1 MKKYSNKEQK
11 PSGLKIIPLGG
22 LEQIGMNITAF
33 EYEDSIIVV
42 DCGLAF
48 PEDDM
53 LGIDLVIP
61 DTTYLEN
68 NIDKVKGFVI
78 THGHEDHIGALPYVL
93 QKINVPVFATRLT
106 MGIIEN
112 KLKER
117 GMMETTQ
124 RKVVP
129 FGSSVTLGCFR
140 VEFIKTNHSIVDA
153 AALAI
158 YTPVGIVVH
167 TGDFKVDYTPV
178 FGDAI
183 DLQRFA
189 ELGRKGVI
197 ALLCDSTNA
206 ERPGF
211 TASEKTVGKTID
223 QLFQEHSDT
232 RIIIATFASNVDRV
246 QQIINSAYKYNRKVV
261 VEGRSMVNIIAT
273 ASELGCLDVP
283 ENTLISVDQ
292 LRNYPAEQ
300 TVIITTGSQGESM
313 AALSRMAD
321 SSHRKISIGQG
332 DTVIFSS
339 SPIPGNEKAVT
350 NVINKLLVK
359 GADVIFQDV
368 HVSGHPCQ
376 EDIKLIY
383 TLVQPKYSVPVH
395 GEYRHLKAQAK
406 IARELGMAK
415 ENIFILQSGKVLE
428 IQPDEA
434 KIVGQVPVG
443 NILVDGL
450 GVGDVGN
457 IVLRDRQHLAESGI
471 VVVTFAMESG
481 TEHVVSAPEITS
493 RGFVYTKESDVLLNG
508 ANLVAQGVLFTCQE
522 RGTVDRNRIK
532 AVVRDNLSDYFWKKT
547 QKRPMILPVIID
559 IDKGTF

>member
-1 MKKYSNKEQK
+1 MKKYVGKEK
-11 PSGLKIIPLGG
+11 RPDGLKIIPLGG

-33 EYEDSIIVV
+33 EYGDSIIVV

-112 KLKER
+112 KLKEK

-124 RKVVP
+124 RKVVQ
-129 FGSSVTLGCFR
+129 FGSSVSLGCFR

-158 YTPVGIVVH
+158 YSPVGIVVH

-211 TASEKTVGKTID
+211 TPSEKTVGKTID
-223 QLFQEHSDT
+223 QLFQEHNDT

-246 QQIINSAYKYNRKVV
+246 QQIINSAYKYGRKVV

-273 ASELGCLDVP
+273 ASELGCLDIP
-283 ENTLISVDQ
+283 DNTLISVDQ

-332 DTVIFSS
+332 DTIIFSS

-406 IARELGMAK
+406 IARELGMDK

-428 IQPDEA
+428 IKPDEA

-457 IVLRDRQHLAESGI
+457 IVLRDRQHLAENGI
-471 VVVTFAMESG
+471 VIVTFAMESG
-481 TEHVVSAPEITS
+481 TEVVVSAPEITS
-493 RGFVYTKESDVLLNG
+493 RGFVYTKEADVLMNG
-508 ANLVAQGVLFTCQE
+508 ANLVAQGALFTCQE
-522 RGTVDRNRIK
+522 RGTVDRNHIK

-547 QKRPMILPVIID
+547 QKRPMILPIITE
-559 IDKGTF
+559 IE